1 VALVLAFALL
11 FILIWGTKLSL
22 GIQLLQIDA
31 LRPVRDALDYA
42 QVPQHLDDFSRG
54 IIDTRQLF
62 FYFTGTA
69 LTLILTILGVE
80 ARLLHN

>member
-42 QVPQHLDDFSRG
+42 QVTQHLDDFSRG

-62 FYFTGTA
+62 FYFTGTT

>member
-1 VALVLAFALL
+1 MRKFIFSDILWGLALATA
-11 FILIWGTKLSL
+11 
-22 GIQLLQIDA
+22 A
-31 LRPVRDALDYA
+31 
-42 QVPQHLDDFSRG
+42 
-54 IIDTRQLF
+54 LF

>member
-1 VALVLAFALL
+1 MKFYRYVLSPFDLEYAWRLETVEAY
-11 FILIWGTKLSL
+11 L
-22 GIQLLQIDA
+22 GIG
-31 LRPVRDALDYA
+31 
-42 QVPQHLDDFSRG
+42 G

-62 FYFTGTA
+62 FYFTGTT